1 MGVRRSAKRINP
13 SVAPLRGQRTHDTI
27 LTRAV
32 SRPVPLPV
40 GDQCKIGTMIADWR
54 TEAQRYELRD
64 IGSGNWA
71 YMLKPEERGS
81 EYPAWLC
88 PTCFAQGL
96 KGGFYS
102 SLPSSPARDR
112 STAAVNA
119 RATRWCRANR
129 TGFEARNIDADLRD
143 FNCCRPAPVRL
154 AECSPPERLLLR
166 RSQGGEH
173 GIPHA
178 VRARSALRTELNSA
192 GRGALPPAHG
202 LVHQF
207 PTDN

>member
-102 SLPSSPARDR
+102 SLPSSAARDR

-154 AECSPPERLLLR
+154 AECSPPERITPPQVAR
-166 RSQGGEH
+166 RGTWYTPRSESEIGAAHRIEQCWAWRSPTGAWASTS
-173 GIPHA
+173 IPH
-178 VRARSALRTELNSA
+178 R
-192 GRGALPPAHG
+192 
-202 LVHQF
+202 
-207 PTDN
+207 